1 MRWIAG
7 GRRLVAL
14 GMVLALVAVWMPV
27 GAVKAELVSTEEVVQ
42 GMRDAALA
50 AEQRARVEAFL
61 GREDVRRQLEALGV
75 EAEEAEARVAS
86 LSDAEIEQIAG
97 QIDELPAGQDALS
110 TFFIAAGVV
119 VLVLIITD
127 IAGITNVFTFVR

>member
-1 MRWIAG
+1 MRWIDG
-7 GRRLVAL
+7 GRRFVAL

-27 GAVKAELVSTEEVVQ
+27 GAVKAELVSTEEVIH
-42 GMRDAALA
+42 GMRGAALA
-50 AEQRARVEAFL
+50 ADRRARVEAFL

-86 LSDAEIEQIAG
+86 LSDAEIERIAG
-97 QIDELPAGQDALS
+97 RIDALPAGQDALS